1 MKSAT
6 TKITE
11 ILQKELPSLT
21 ATRAKEIAKRIA
33 GTEGLNLKEII
44 EVLQCLHTDAQ
55 MALRDDW
62 DRTDHGFECQIR
74 LIDDALPCLGAASKL
89 YRREK

>member
-11 ILQKELPSLT
+11 ILKKELPSLT
-21 ATRAKEIAKRIA
+21 STRAKEVAKLIT
-33 GTEGLNLKEII
+33 GPTGLNLKEII

-55 MALRDDW
+55 MAVRDDW
-62 DRTDHGFECQIR
+62 DRTDDGFESQMRI
-74 LIDDALPCLGAASKL
+74 IDDALPYLGAESKL
-89 YRREK
+89 YRRG